1 MGDDRGA
8 TSPRYL
14 LISSDCHA
22 GPPEGHYRE
31 YLDPEYRDAYDR
43 FNELLTGDQFNF
55 LPIQESVLFNFFG
68 ADQAQHQFLSVNA
81 VSEALHFASPAT
93 KRVRW
98 IAGAYLIATD
108 RFISTGNVFDLG
120 TGE

>member
-1 MGDDRGA
+1 MFG
-8 TSPRYL
+8 TSL
-14 LISSDCHA
+14 K
-22 GPPEGHYRE
+22 
-31 YLDPEYRDAYDR
+31 LDWVRPLGTLTSIIAYDR

-55 LPIQESVLFNFFG
+55 LPIPESVLFRFFG
-68 ADQAQHQFLSVNA
+68 ADQAQHHFLSVNA

-108 RFISTGNVFDLG
+108 RFISRAMSSTWHRRGA
-120 TGE
+120 